1 MHPSRLADRVVNA
14 VKADGGQ
21 MTALT
26 APRRG
31 DGRKDIDYR
40 LIAALVMGASL
51 RHAAEQVDVSVSA
64 DERRLA
70 DPEFRVR
77 LVEAKNDLMDRR
89 LGASASA
96 GLAAIDHLLQVVV
109 GDVKPSPGRIAAAR
123 ALLGASVS
131 LGRHTSGRLP

>member
-1 MHPSRLADRVVNA
+1 
-14 VKADGGQ
+14 

-31 DGRKDIDYR
+31 HGRKDIDYR

-77 LVEAKNDLMDRR
+77 LVEAKNDLMDRL

-131 LGRHTSGRLP
+131 LDRHTSGRLP